1 MRPSYDDPDETCDE
15 GEPDDTGA
23 VHIDFGQ
30 VLTWRDG
37 RFVVVN
43 KSELEPKIT
52 AARAAE

>member
-1 MRPSYDDPDETCDE
+1 MRNRFTDPDETCDE
-15 GEPDDTGA
+15 GEPDN
-23 VHIDFGQ
+23 FGGRELKAYE